1 MEWFTAFIISLTAAI
16 SALGAL
22 VVTILKAKKNIENNL
37 PKKLQKQCDLNTE
50 IIQRMEQMKEI
61 LRADR
66 IQIYDFHNGGH
77 YANGRSALK
86 TSCTFE
92 VVRVGVQG
100 YQMFLQALPL
110 SAIPE
115 FVKTL
120 LNNKELFVKN
130 LEDIKGCMP
139 STYNIKHSQGVKGF
153 YDIILENDK
162 KEPIGFL
169 GVQYT
174 TDEPIK
180 ELTLDEKNEIFKL
193 KFFIEDKLEEMIQ
206 RV

>member
-16 SALGAL
+16 SAIGAL
-22 VVTILKAKKNIENNL
+22 AVTILKTKKNIENNL
-37 PKKLQKQCDLNTE
+37 PQKLQKQCDLNTE

-92 VVRVGVQG
+92 VVRAGVAG
-100 YQMFLQALPL
+100 CQMYLQALPL

-115 FVKTL
+115 FVKVL
-120 LNNKELFVKN
+120 LNNKELNIKN

-139 STYNIKHSQGVKGF
+139 STYNIKKSQGVKGF
-153 YDIILENDK
+153 YDIILENEK

-174 TDEPIK
+174 AEEPIK
-180 ELTLDEKNEIFKL
+180 ELTVDEKNEIFKL
-193 KFFIEDKLEEMIQ
+193 KFFIEDKLEEMIK

>member
-1 MEWFTAFIISLTAAI
+1 MEWFTAFIISLTAAV
-16 SALGAL
+16 SAIGAL
-22 VVTILKAKKNIENNL
+22 VVTILKTKKNIEQSL
-37 PKKLQKQCDLNTE
+37 PKKLLKQCDLNTE
-50 IIQRMEQMKEI
+50 IIQRMEQIKEI

-92 VVRVGVQG
+92 VVRVGVKG
-100 YQMFLQALPL
+100 YQMYLQSLPL

-120 LNNKELFVKN
+120 LNNKELYVKN
-130 LEDIKGCMP
+130 LEEIKGCMP
-139 STYNIKHSQGVKGF
+139 STYNIKHSQDVKGF
-153 YDIILENDK
+153 YDIILENEK
-162 KEPIGFL
+162 QEPIGFL
-169 GVQYT
+169 GIQYT
-174 TDEPIK
+174 TEALHR

-193 KFFIEDKLEEMIQ
+193 KFFIESKLEEMIKK
-206 RV
+206 V